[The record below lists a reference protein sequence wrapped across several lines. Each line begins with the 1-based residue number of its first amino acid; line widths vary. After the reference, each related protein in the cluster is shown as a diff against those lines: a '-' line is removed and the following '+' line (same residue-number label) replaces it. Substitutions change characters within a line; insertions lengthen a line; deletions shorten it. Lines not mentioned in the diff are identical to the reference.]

1 MTRVTRERGNMG
13 KRIRENENT
22 SMSVIE
28 RVAMIVRGREDE
40 KECVREMR
48 VTKERTREK
57 MGKKIRNRERERE
70 RRKNKKAKS
79 VCSWEIK
86 T

>member
-1 MTRVTRERGNMG
+1 MG

-22 SMSVIE
+22 RMSVIE

-48 VTKERTREK
+48 VTKERTRRK
-57 MGKKIRNRERERE
+57 NGKKNKKQRKRERERH
-70 RRKNKKAKS
+70 KNKKAKS